1 MIRIFAV
8 GKVKDCHLNP
18 LCGEFEKR
26 IRGLGNLEIREVRDS
41 RPDKEARDMVSLL
54 GSERG
59 HQFVVAMDEHGEE
72 LDSMGLARL
81 LGDHGGISFL
91 IGGAD
96 GLGQEA
102 RDRADFTLRLSR
114 LTFTHEMARL
124 LLCEQIY
131 RGLSILAGKPY
142 HRS

>member
-1 MIRIFAV
+1 MIRIIAV
-8 GKVKDCHLNP
+8 GKVKDRNLNL

-26 IRGLGNLEIREVRDS
+26 IRGLGNLEIKEVKDS
-41 RPDKEARDMVSLL
+41 RPEREAREMISQL
-54 GSERG
+54 GSQRG
-59 HQFVVAMDEHGEE
+59 HQFVVAMDEHGDE
-72 LDSMGLARL
+72 LDSKGLAKL

-96 GLGQEA
+96 GLDQTA
-102 RDRADFTLRLSR
+102 RDRADLTLRLSR